1 MSASGLMAAY
11 VNPHGQIHE
20 TLTVHHAKNIRLIG
34 HEVAEHSWFPGY
46 KWTIVQCRL
55 CANHLG
61 WRFRN
66 PSLKPSTFYG
76 LTRNGLIFA
85 RNETENDAEG
95 DDSELNRRVQ
105 SSTSSE
111 E

>member
-1 MSASGLMAAY
+1 MAAY
-11 VNPHGQIHE
+11 VNPSGHIHE
-20 TLTVHHAKNIRLIG
+20 TLTVLQAKNIRLLG
-34 HEVAEHSWFPGY
+34 QEVAEHSWFPGY

-55 CANHLG
+55 CGSHLG

-66 PSLKPSTFYG
+66 SSLKPSTFYG

-85 RNETENDAEG
+85 KHTTGNDGEEELDAERATHPSM
-95 DDSELNRRVQ
+95 DN
-105 SSTSSE
+105 E